1 MEEDYDDRQIE
12 EEIEL
17 ELSKISFSSSEIDD
31 PNLDP
36 DLSAEASSD
45 SEPISDELPESVIHY
60 LNFVKRSSHNAEKL
74 ILQDLENDEI
84 SSDIYKVVPNNA
96 SECLAELA
104 SEYNEDPE
112 ELKKRVLSE
121 IEDEDEEQ
129 QQINVTSDN
138 TIEANDNGDI
148 ASSEIADRSSL
159 TDDGDTDLSFTFQE
173 VEERCKREYEL
184 WEEKQNE
191 LENERIKQLK
201 IKKCMEET
209 QNEEEEKRRQLRQEE
224 LEAERMKLEMFQA
237 QQQTMMEKEL
247 MKEEKSWKEQ
257 MRQHEELINNL
268 QIQIE
273 EEKKAFE
280 EQQAMERQ
288 HLAELQNMAAVKI
301 QATFR
306 AFLVYK
312 KYSPVLKERKKELEK
327 QRELQE
333 AMQRERKEKQERLMK
348 RALEKKEQE
357 EKERKRWEEKERQE
371 LEEKMKRHE
380 EYEKKKEILRLQRE
394 QLILEEL
401 KMIEKGHLEFVIE
414 KKMESENVDKEKL
427 LAKNRKIIKEVKE
440 GDETEKSERQ
450 MKLDNIDKVTK
461 ITKKLKAKEQV
472 EERKEEETAKI
483 KRGMGPPNTEKAL
496 EIANKEE
503 EIKKVKEE
511 EEEQVEERKEEET
524 GKIKRGMGPP
534 NTEKT
539 LEIANKEEEI
549 KKVKEEEE
557 EQVEERKEEETG
569 KIKRG
574 MGPPNTEKTL
584 EIANKEEEIK
594 KVKEQEEAKYGRM
607 KLIEEKQQK
616 VETQEK
622 EYEKKKQ
629 DEIHEMMHVG
639 NDDRYRF
646 LTTVEFQGNGN
657 TNALNS
663 ETITIVNQEDSRH
676 SSCISMDV
684 QLDSGGAG
692 QIDGS
697 YASENIKIE
706 LALKEIHEEV
716 TSRWARCENSVN
728 SFEQPLVLSDSIEKK
743 RLAWMKGC
751 KSWSRIYREHQGK
764 KIVERSRPW
773 KCSSGLM
780 PPLCAAMIMQA
791 GPWNSLQQVTT
802 VTFQDLPGCSLS
814 TLSQCSKLQFL
825 SLRRCGLLSLE
836 GLSNCKDLKYID
848 AEENNI
854 KGINCENLENLCILI
869 LNKNDISSLHGLY
882 GCTNLWNLELSY
894 NKITRIGGLESL
906 KNLQR
911 LVIDHNQ
918 LISTKGLSH
927 TPTLVYIDCSF
938 NHLTHIDGIEN
949 CGLLQILKLQGNNF
963 NEFPSLENH
972 VLLRE
977 LYLEDNSISTMEKL
991 STYWL
996 PLLQILF
1003 ISQNSLTQ
1011 LAPLFSCVSLEK
1023 LDISNNCLL
1032 DLNSVIQWLGGCDS
1046 LRELS
1051 LQGNPLLQEE
1061 NWRHSLLKV
1070 LPSLNVL
1077 NDENIKSDAENADE
1091 RMMKKAQ
1098 PGSFAA
1104 FCQAQ
1109 IQKIDLVSKKATTR
1123 LIEFSADAVQL
1134 QCWYLKK
1141 LMKLSSEHRYA
1152 HEYGVLNATE
1162 GEEPVKRTDPLNQEA
1177 INITEQ
1183 NNFSIS
1189 GVKQNKQDS
1198 FIMAER
1204 RSAPGHTQA
1213 MSVNSF
1219 VTVSGMGKNGEHR
1232 QEDIIQYSLNHNE
1245 ESKDNVLISLQR
1257 NTFSKQMMESNEG
1270 NSLQHFDSSQN
1281 LAATVIQSHWRSYCA
1296 RKKINFYTWQHL
1308 AATVIQS
1315 YWRSYY
1321 TRKRIV
1327 NLKKED
1333 HHDSTVK
1340 HEAATKLQA
1349 LWKGFRLR
1357 KKLASALAAV
1367 KTDEADD
1374 DYSEIDVDG
1383 FMFDE
1388 AVIEKEWPAL
1398 DSTRFL
1404 SQTLLFS
1411 DQLPSPKY
1419 NEPTGCGDNSHH
1431 LKWLPHKTRQLK
1443 ERPKSFLS
1451 ESSQIS
1457 NRSEKSTLSQLS
1469 DLKLPQRSS
1478 QRSEKEEK
1486 ISEEWGFKDISTAQL
1501 MLKRAHKM
1509 KAKKS
1514 NKLDPAVRLALFKN
1528 NENKHPP
1535 VKPPKKAQTAKTGYF
1550 EGKEEAFAY
1559 GSADKMERNK
1569 ERTYQW
1575 LHTQV
1580 WDFEATSPRNEKCKH
1595 FLPEIDPEVIKGGR
1609 VQHVTSP
1616 VRREDTDL
1624 ELVSMTS
1631 GSTLTQNK
1639 EKNNQPH
1646 RHSAGPS
1653 KKDAPVPERS
1663 PLGPSHKERI
1673 SFRDHP
1679 VQLSGG
1685 WGSGKKK
1692 AKALK

>member
-1 MEEDYDDRQIE
+1 MEDDDVDRQIE

-17 ELSKISFSSSEIDD
+17 ELSKISFSSSEVDD
-31 PNLDP
+31 PDLDP

-45 SEPISDELPESVIHY
+45 SEPLSDDLPESVIHY
-60 LNFVKRSSHNAEKL
+60 LNFVKRSSHDAEKF
-74 ILQDLENDEI
+74 ILQDWENDEI
-84 SSDIYKVVPNNA
+84 SSNIYKVVPNNA
-96 SECLAELA
+96 SEYLAELA

-121 IEDEDEEQ
+121 IEDEEQ
-129 QQINVTSDN
+129 QMNVTSDN

-148 ASSEIADRSSL
+148 ASSEIADRCSL
-159 TDDGDTDLSFTFQE
+159 ADDGGTDLSFTFQE

-191 LENERIKQLK
+191 LENERIKQLT
-201 IKKCMEET
+201 IMKCMEKT

-224 LEAERMKLEMFQA
+224 LEAERMKLEMFHA
-237 QQQTMMEKEL
+237 QQQAVMEKEL
-247 MKEEKSWKEQ
+247 MKEEKSWEEQ
-257 MRQHEELINNL
+257 MRRHEELIHNL

-333 AMQRERKEKQERLMK
+333 AMERERKEKEERWMK

-357 EKERKRWEEKERQE
+357 EKERKRREEKKRQE

-380 EYEKKKEILRLQRE
+380 EYEKKKEILRFQRE

-401 KMIEKGHLEFVIE
+401 KRTEKDQLEFVIE

-427 LAKNRKIIKEVKE
+427 LAKNRKIVKEVK
-440 GDETEKSERQ
+440 GDDETEKSERQ
-450 MKLDNIDKVTK
+450 MKLDNIDNVTK
-461 ITKKLKAKEQV
+461 ITKKLKAKEEV
-472 EERKEEETAKI
+472 EERKEEETLTI

-503 EIKKVKEE
+503 EIKKVK
-511 EEEQVEERKEEET
+511 K
-524 GKIKRGMGPP
+524 
-534 NTEKT
+534 
-539 LEIANKEEEI
+539 
-549 KKVKEEEE
+549 
-557 EQVEERKEEETG
+557 
-569 KIKRG
+569 
-574 MGPPNTEKTL
+574 
-584 EIANKEEEIK
+584 
-594 KVKEQEEAKYGRM
+594 QEEAKYGRM

-616 VETQEK
+616 NETQEK
-622 EYEKKKQ
+622 WYEKEKQ

-639 NDDRYRF
+639 NDDRDRF

-657 TNALNS
+657 TNVVNN
-663 ETITIVNQEDSRH
+663 ETITIVNQENSRH

-684 QLDSGGAG
+684 QLDSGGTG
-692 QIDGS
+692 QTDGS
-697 YASENIKIE
+697 YASENIKTE

-716 TSRWARCENSVN
+716 TSRARHENPVN

-764 KIVERSRPW
+764 KIVERSRPR
-773 KCSSGLM
+773 KCSSGLL
-780 PPLCAAMIMQA
+780 PPLSAAMIMQA

-848 AEENNI
+848 AEGNNI

-911 LVIDHNQ
+911 LVVDHNQ

-949 CGLLQILKLQGNNF
+949 CGLLQILKLQGNNL

-977 LYLEDNSISTMEKL
+977 LYLEDNSISTLGKL

-1003 ISQNSLTQ
+1003 ISQNSLTE

-1032 DLNSVIQWLGGCDS
+1032 DLNSVIQWLYGCDS

-1061 NWRHSLLKV
+1061 NWRQFLLKV

-1091 RMMKKAQ
+1091 RMINKPQ

-1123 LIEFSADAVQL
+1123 LIEFSTDAVQL
-1134 QCWYLKK
+1134 QSWYLKK

-1152 HEYGVLNATE
+1152 HEYGLLNATE
-1162 GEEPVKRTDPLNQEA
+1162 GEEPGKRTDTLNQEA

-1183 NNFSIS
+1183 NNLCIT
-1189 GVKQNKQDS
+1189 GVKQNNQDS

-1204 RSAPGHTQA
+1204 RSALGHTQA

-1219 VTVSGMGKNGEHR
+1219 MTVSGMGKNEEHR
-1232 QEDIIQYSLNHNE
+1232 QEDIIQHSLNHNE

-1257 NTFSKQMMESNEG
+1257 NTSSKQIMESNGG
-1270 NSLQHFDSSQN
+1270 NYLQHFDSSQN
-1281 LAATVIQSHWRSYCA
+1281 LAATVIQSHWRSYCV
-1296 RKKINFYTWQHL
+1296 RKKINFHTWQHL

-1315 YWRSYY
+1315 YWRSYC
-1321 TRKRIV
+1321 TRKKIV
-1327 NLKKED
+1327 NRKKED
-1333 HHDSTVK
+1333 HHDSMAK
-1340 HEAATKLQA
+1340 HKAATKLQA

-1374 DYSEIDVDG
+1374 DYREIDVGD

-1431 LKWLPHKTRQLK
+1431 LKLLPHKTRQLK

-1451 ESSQIS
+1451 ESSQNS
-1457 NRSEKSTLSQLS
+1457 NRSENTLSQLS

-1514 NKLDPAVRLALFKN
+1514 NKFDPAVRLALFKN

-1550 EGKEEAFAY
+1550 EGKEEAIAY
-1559 GSADKMERNK
+1559 SSAEKMERSK
-1569 ERTYQW
+1569 ERTYHW

-1580 WDFEATSPRNEKCKH
+1580 WDFEATSPTNEKCKH

-1609 VQHVTSP
+1609 VQLVTSP

-1653 KKDAPVPERS
+1653 KIEGKKEYSMQLIHKQQLSTYCEKDAPVPERS
-1663 PLGPSHKERI
+1663 LLGPSHKERI